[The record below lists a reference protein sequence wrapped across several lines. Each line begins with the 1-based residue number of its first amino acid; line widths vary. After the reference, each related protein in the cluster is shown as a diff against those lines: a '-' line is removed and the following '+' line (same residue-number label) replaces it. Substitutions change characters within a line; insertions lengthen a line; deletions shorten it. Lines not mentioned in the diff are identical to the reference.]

1 MNSIKAKIIT
11 MKKLLLSLTFLIL
24 SSINANSENK
34 IVSVSNFD
42 VPVNE
47 QWMVDRVLSENP
59 DLKAADLSRVE
70 FEAGTYYGQV
80 NSSGVPNGHGILGSA
95 DQEDSAG
102 KGIESNFKNGKIGK
116 NEEPT
121 IVSSTGETQTG
132 AAAVEFQNRA
142 FNNGFDVR
150 VGLQSTLLDVLSKDH
165 LDKLQEMK
173 NLRDYEYG
181 GYYREIEE
189 LQNLYKEEN
198 IDKELISKMTKALS
212 EKISD
217 DILGSS
223 KRVEMYERD
232 VESIKNELKGLNYKL
247 RSEESF
253 NLADIFLNALL
264 GNNYLGTE
272 VKEDIEYYE
281 RQLKEANDRLSE
293 FRRELYQKQD
303 MVFRLDNILSLGF
316 LQNPP
321 TDNDEKLAAILL
333 GIAETDLDLEDI
345 RFNINVN
352 LRKDTTAGAI
362 EGMINGKW
370 YEIETVTVTGM
381 SGTNIELQLTQKGK
395 RDFDRDKKGEKGTD
409 GSSEGEGEGEGGGM
423 TYLIPNPKSQYLI

>member
-1 MNSIKAKIIT
+1 

-34 IVSVSNFD
+34 VVKVSNFD
-42 VPVNE
+42 VPANE
-47 QWMVDRVLSENP
+47 KWMVDRVLSENP

-95 DQEDSAG
+95 DEEDSAG

-132 AAAVEFQNRA
+132 AAAIEFQNRA

-150 VGLQSTLLDVLSKDH
+150 IGLQSTLLDVLSNPDYMSNI
-165 LDKLQEMK
+165 LE
-173 NLRDYEYG
+173 NLGEPFVAS
-181 GYYREIEE
+181 YRTGPQVRSALLE
-189 LQNLYKEEN
+189 LQNLYKAEN
-198 IDKELISKMTKALS
+198 IDKELISEMTKALS
-212 EKISD
+212 EKIAYE
-217 DILGSS
+217 ISS
-223 KRVEMYERD
+223 TEIRLENKKERVELYEQQ
-232 VESIKNELKGLNYKL
+232 LKAY
-247 RSEESF
+247 
-253 NLADIFLNALL
+253 
-264 GNNYLGTE
+264 
-272 VKEDIEYYE
+272 KEDIEKYGEVFAKKPQSLADIILMASHPFLNMIASDKYYYDDLTDE
-281 RQLKEANDRLSE
+281 LRYSISDVAYLNKGLSE
-293 FRRELYQKQD
+293 LKDYELK
-303 MVFRLDNILSLGF
+303 LNSILNFGF

-333 GIAETDLDLEDI
+333 GIGKTDLELDDI
-345 RFNINVN
+345 RFNMNVN

-370 YEIETVTVTGM
+370 YEIKTATVMGITGA
-381 SGTNIELQLTQKGK
+381 NIELQLTQKGK
-395 RDFDRDKKGEKGTD
+395 RDFDRDTKVERGDGGSGGSGEEMG
-409 GSSEGEGEGEGGGM
+409 GS
-423 TYLIPNPKSQYLI
+423 

>member
-1 MNSIKAKIIT
+1 
-11 MKKLLLSLTFLIL
+11 MKKLFLSLTVLIL
-24 SSINANSENK
+24 FSINAKSENK
-34 IVSVSNFD
+34 QVSVSIFD
-42 VPVNE
+42 VPANE

-95 DQEDSAG
+95 DEVDSAG
-102 KGIESNFKNGKIGK
+102 KGIESNFINGKIGK

-132 AAAVEFQNRA
+132 TTAIEFQNRV

-150 VGLQSTLLDVLSKDH
+150 VGLQSTLIDILSKDKV
-165 LDKLQEMK
+165 DELQQMK
-173 NLRDYEYG
+173 NSIDRRYHP
-181 GYYREIEE
+181 EIEE
-189 LQNLYKEEN
+189 LQNLYMAEN
-198 IDKELISKMTKALS
+198 IDNELILEKTNALS
-212 EKISD
+212 QKISYNTFD
-217 DILGSS
+217 PREEEYI
-223 KRVEMYERD
+223 REYEYI
-232 VESIKNELKGLNYKL
+232 ENELREAKRALRNSDSFTLGDMILHALIFATSGATEIKEEIENLERKLKDAEAKL
-247 RSEESF
+247 R
-253 NLADIFLNALL
+253 
-264 GNNYLGTE
+264 
-272 VKEDIEYYE
+272 EY
-281 RQLKEANDRLSE
+281 RMQLFAKR
-293 FRRELYQKQD
+293 D
-303 MVFRLDNILSLGF
+303 MVFNFIYVLNFGF

-333 GIAETDLDLEDI
+333 GVAETDLYLDDI

-352 LRKDTTAGAI
+352 LRKDTTTGAI
-362 EGMINGKW
+362 EGMIKGKW
-370 YEIETVTVTGM
+370 YEIEIVTVTGM

>member
-1 MNSIKAKIIT
+1 

-95 DQEDSAG
+95 DEEDSAG

-132 AAAVEFQNRA
+132 DAAVEFQNRA

-150 VGLQSTLLDVLSKDH
+150 IGLQSTLLDVLSKSH

-173 NLRDYEYG
+173 NLADYGNG
-181 GYYREIEE
+181 GYYREIEK
-189 LQNLYKEEN
+189 LQNLYKAEN
-198 IDKELISKMTKALS
+198 IDKELILEMTKALS
-212 EKISD
+212 EKIALE
-217 DILGSS
+217 ISS
-223 KRVEMYERD
+223 AEIYLEYEKERVELYEER
-232 VESIKNELKGLNYKL
+232 LKAY
-247 RSEESF
+247 EEDIEKYGEIF
-253 NLADIFLNALL
+253 AQKPQTLADIIMLASHPFFNMMAK
-264 GNNYLGTE
+264 YDY
-272 VKEDIEYYE
+272 EDLRDELQWSKYDVEYYN
-281 RQLKEANDRLSE
+281 KGLSE
-293 FRRELYQKQD
+293 LKDYELK
-303 MVFRLDNILSLGF
+303 LNSILNFGF

-333 GIAETDLDLEDI
+333 GIGKTDLELDDI
-345 RFNINVN
+345 RFNMNVN

-370 YEIETVTVTGM
+370 YEIETVTVTET
-381 SGTNIELQLTQKGK
+381 SGTNIELQLTKKGK
-395 RDFDRDKKGEKGTD
+395 RDFDRDTTKGEKGSD
-409 GSSEGEGEGEGGGM
+409 GGGEGAGDGGGSM
-423 TYLIPNPKSQYLI
+423 

>member
-1 MNSIKAKIIT
+1 

-95 DQEDSAG
+95 DEEDSAG

-132 AAAVEFQNRA
+132 DAAVEFQNRA

-150 VGLQSTLLDVLSKDH
+150 IGLQSTLLDVLSNPDYMSNI
-165 LDKLQEMK
+165 LE
-173 NLRDYEYG
+173 NLGEPFVVS
-181 GYYREIEE
+181 YRTGPQVRSALLE
-189 LQNLYKEEN
+189 LQNLYKAEN
-198 IDKELISKMTKALS
+198 IDKELILEMTKALS
-212 EKISD
+212 EKIALE
-217 DILGSS
+217 ISS
-223 KRVEMYERD
+223 AEIYLEYEKERVELYEER
-232 VESIKNELKGLNYKL
+232 LKAY
-247 RSEESF
+247 EEDIEKYGEIF
-253 NLADIFLNALL
+253 AQKPQTLADIIMLASHPFFNMMAK
-264 GNNYLGTE
+264 YDY
-272 VKEDIEYYE
+272 EDLRDELQWSKYDVEYYN
-281 RQLKEANDRLSE
+281 KGLSE
-293 FRRELYQKQD
+293 LKDYELK
-303 MVFRLDNILSLGF
+303 LNSILNFGF

-333 GIAETDLDLEDI
+333 GIGKTDLELDDI
-345 RFNINVN
+345 RFNMNVN

-370 YEIETVTVTGM
+370 YEIETVTVTET
-381 SGTNIELQLTQKGK
+381 SGTNIELQLTKKGK
-395 RDFDRDKKGEKGTD
+395 RDFDRDTTKGEKGSD
-409 GSSEGEGEGEGGGM
+409 GGGEGAGDGGGSM
-423 TYLIPNPKSQYLI
+423 